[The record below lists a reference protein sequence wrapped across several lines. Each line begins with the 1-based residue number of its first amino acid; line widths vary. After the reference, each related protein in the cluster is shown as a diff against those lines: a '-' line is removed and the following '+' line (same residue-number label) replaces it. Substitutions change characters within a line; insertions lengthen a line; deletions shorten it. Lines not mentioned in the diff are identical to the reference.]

1 MEDRGGKG
9 LLFLQS
15 VVTLA
20 HSPRPCFI
28 FPVSVHVD
36 DVCTTGSCR
45 NVLIKR
51 WRKGKRT
58 TEGYNWHWKIFIHEL
73 LCIKK
78 RTSERR
84 ERVSFFYAW
93 QQVNKNRSSIFHGV
107 IFLFHT
113 YWNFFLTESRT
124 LVALLCEV
132 LSFMFTIGRT
142 MYFQSFAQY
151 VWNNNVP
158 CTVTKVPVTLQ
169 KCPFVSQKC
178 LKKETKVSFP
188 LALSPPSWLL
198 FKSGKKRLASKAQVL
213 ILYAAVLRLMTSKI
227 IVTFFCSE
235 QEKILIRALTFK

>member
-36 DVCTTGSCR
+36 DVYTTGSCR
-45 NVLIKR
+45 NVLVKR

-107 IFLFHT
+107 LFLFHT
-113 YWNFFLTESRT
+113 YWNFFLLKAVRLLPSSVKYYRSCLRLDERCIFSHSLSMYEIIMCPAQLQKCLSRYRS
-124 LVALLCEV
+124 APLCHK
-132 LSFMFTIGRT
+132 S
-142 MYFQSFAQY
+142 A
-151 VWNNNVP
+151 W
-158 CTVTKVPVTLQ
+158 KKKQ
-169 KCPFVSQKC
+169 KCPFLWLSLPPHGYY
-178 LKKETKVSFP
+178 LKAEKKD
-188 LALSPPSWLL
+188 LPP
-198 FKSGKKRLASKAQVL
+198 RL
-213 ILYAAVLRLMTSKI
+213 R
-227 IVTFFCSE
+227 C
-235 QEKILIRALTFK
+235 

>member
-45 NVLIKR
+45 NVLVKR

-58 TEGYNWHWKIFIHEL
+58 TEGYNWHRKIFIHEL

-84 ERVSFFYAW
+84 ERESFYAW

-107 IFLFHT
+107 MFLFHT
-113 YWNFFLTESRT
+113 YWNFFLLKAVRLLPSSVKYYRSCLRLDERCIFSHSLSIYEIIMCPAQLQNCLSRYRS
-124 LVALLCEV
+124 APLCYKSA
-132 LSFMFTIGRT
+132 LSF
-142 MYFQSFAQY
+142 S
-151 VWNNNVP
+151 
-158 CTVTKVPVTLQ
+158 
-169 KCPFVSQKC
+169 S
-178 LKKETKVSFP
+178 
-188 LALSPPSWLL
+188 LSP
-198 FKSGKKRLASKAQVL
+198 
-213 ILYAAVLRLMTSKI
+213 LMAI
-227 IVTFFCSE
+227 I
-235 QEKILIRALTFK
+235 

>member
-107 IFLFHT
+107 MFLFHT
-113 YWNFFLTESRT
+113 YWNFFLLKAVRLLPSSVKYFRSCLRLDERCIFSHSLSMYEIIMCPAQLQKCLSRYRS
-124 LVALLCEV
+124 APLCHK
-132 LSFMFTIGRT
+132 S
-142 MYFQSFAQY
+142 A
-151 VWNNNVP
+151 W
-158 CTVTKVPVTLQ
+158 KKKQ
-169 KCPFVSQKC
+169 KCPFLWLSLPPHGYY
-178 LKKETKVSFP
+178 LKAEKKD
-188 LALSPPSWLL
+188 LPP
-198 FKSGKKRLASKAQVL
+198 RL
-213 ILYAAVLRLMTSKI
+213 R
-227 IVTFFCSE
+227 C
-235 QEKILIRALTFK
+235 